1 MKTLPEKPGIY
12 KHMQADGTILY
23 IGKAKNIKKRVS
35 SYFNKT
41 HKSGKTRML
50 VKQIVDVKYIVVE
63 NDFDA
68 LLLENSLIKKH
79 QPKYNIQLKDDKTYP
94 WIKIT
99 NERFP
104 RVLSTRHVKTDGSKY
119 FGPYA
124 SVKMMNTVL
133 ELIRQLYPTRTCK
146 YNLSEE
152 NVSSG
157 KYKEC
162 LEYHLGNCKA
172 PCVGWQEEEEYAADI
187 ENIRTIIGG
196 NISSILLGLEERMVL
211 ASVNL
216 NYEQAQ
222 ILKDKITLLK
232 RYRSKSTV
240 VTSSIKNSDVFTIVT
255 DAQSAYVN
263 YLKIHNGAIIQ
274 GHSVEIKK
282 KLDEAEQDILAFAII
297 DIRGRVSSDSKE
309 IYTNI
314 PVNLPT
320 ENIKTNCP
328 QRGDKKSLVELS
340 LKNATYFRMD
350 RLKNQKLTD
359 PEKHTNRI
367 LETIQ
372 RDLRL
377 AELPR
382 HMECFDNSNFQGT
395 NSVGACVVFMNAKP
409 AKKEYRNFN
418 IKTIEGANDFG
429 SMEEVVY
436 RRYSRLIEEKKTLPQ
451 LIIIDG
457 GKGQL
462 SSAVKSLDKLGIRGK
477 VAIIG
482 IAKKLEEIY
491 FPSDSVPLYLDK
503 KSESLKIIQQ
513 MRNEAHRFGI
523 AHHRNKRSKKAI
535 QSELLSIKGI
545 GEKTQQDLLRSF
557 KSVKRIKSAPLSEL
571 ETAIGKKKA
580 GILWKAFHKS

>member
-12 KHMQADGTILY
+12 KHIQTDGTILY

-50 VKQIVDVKYIVVE
+50 VKQISDVKYIVVE

-104 RVLSTRHVKTDGSKY
+104 RVLTTRHVITDGSKY
-119 FGPYA
+119 YGPYA

-133 ELIRQLYPTRTCK
+133 ALIRQLYPTRTCK

-172 PCVGWQEEEEYAADI
+172 PCVGWQEEEEYSADI
-187 ENIRTIIGG
+187 ENVRTIIGG
-196 NISSILLGLEERMVL
+196 NISSILLGLEEKMVL
-211 ASVNL
+211 ASTNL

-232 RYRSKSTV
+232 KYRSKSTV

-282 KLDEAEQDILAFAII
+282 KLDEAEQDMLAFAII
-297 DIRGRVSSDSKE
+297 DIRERVSSDSKE

-320 ENIKTNCP
+320 EDIKTFCP

-436 RRYSRLIEEKKTLPQ
+436 RRYSRLIEEKKALPQ

-462 SSAVKSLDKLGIRGK
+462 SSAVKSLDRLGIRGK

-557 KSVKRIKSAPLSEL
+557 KSVRRIKSAPLSEL
-571 ETAIGKKKA
+571 ESAIGKKKA